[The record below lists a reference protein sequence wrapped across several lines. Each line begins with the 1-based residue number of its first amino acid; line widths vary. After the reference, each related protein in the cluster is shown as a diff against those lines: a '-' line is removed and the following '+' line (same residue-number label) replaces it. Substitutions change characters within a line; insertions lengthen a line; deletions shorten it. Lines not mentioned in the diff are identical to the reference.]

1 MAPALEIGAWAL
13 VVLHAANRASQLVL
27 VTLPWLCLFETGC
40 TRRAHADW
48 RTLEMEVPTEIVE
61 LDPRFATR
69 GLDVKASRLIH
80 AGLVELDPDTL
91 LPHPSLARTLKLVNE
106 RTIAIELD
114 PQVRFH
120 SGRPLEATD
129 VCATLKALKDPRL
142 QSPHKSVVAAF
153 SDCHVDDPHRL
164 TLTLTYTRATWMT
177 DLEMPILRSDQANLE
192 RGHATELDGLGSY
205 VVADR
210 SASDLLLRPAKH
222 AGSRTA
228 NLSVVIRTVRDENAR
243 VLRLLAGQADLAVNA
258 VSPTLL
264 PELAKSGKFVFSA
277 RPGANIT
284 YLLIQ
289 NDRAPFA
296 DAVTRRALSLAI
308 DRRAIVEHLLD
319 QRAEVAR
326 WMLPAS
332 HWASPADLSAL
343 TFDRQAARLQLANKG
358 PVTLLTSP
366 DRSRLTLA
374 RVIAQML
381 GDAGLQT
388 QVIPLDLGVMLSRL
402 DAGNFTLAILQIPEL
417 SEPNVLSWFFHPR
430 GIPGEGADGR
440 NRARYRSVR
449 AGELLDQAEASFDR
463 SKRKRYYGDLAHLML
478 DDMPVV
484 PLWHED
490 QIAVVAA
497 RVAGFR
503 PSAIGHWESL
513 SSCTVH

>member
-1 MAPALEIGAWAL
+1 MAPALETSAWAL
-13 VVLHAANRASQLVL
+13 GARRASGWALA
-27 VTLPWLCLFETGC
+27 TLPWLCLLDTGC
-40 TRRAHADW
+40 TRRSHTDR

-61 LDPRFATR
+61 LDPRFAMR
-69 GLDVKASRLIH
+69 GLDVKTSRLIH

-91 LPHPSLARTLKLVNE
+91 LPHPSLARTLRLVND
-106 RTIAIELD
+106 RTIEIELD
-114 PQVRFH
+114 PQVHFH
-120 SGRPLEATD
+120 SGRPLEAAD
-129 VCATLKALKDPRL
+129 VCATLNALKDPVM
-142 QSPHKSVVAAF
+142 QSPHKTVVAAF
-153 SDCHVDDPHRL
+153 SDCHVDDPNRL
-164 TLTLTYTRATWMT
+164 TLTLAYSRATWMT
-177 DLEMPILRSDQANLE
+177 DLEVPILRADQARLG
-192 RGHATELDGLGSY
+192 RGHATELDGLGPY

-210 SASDLLLRPAKH
+210 TASDLLLRPAKQ

-243 VLRLLAGQADLAVNA
+243 VLRLFAGQADIAVNA
-258 VSPTLL
+258 ISPALL
-264 PELAKSGKFVFSA
+264 PELVKSGKFVFST

-284 YLLIQ
+284 YLLVQ

-296 DAVTRRALSLAI
+296 DAATRRALSLAI
-308 DRRAIVEHLLD
+308 DRHAIVEHLLNRHA
-319 QRAEVAR
+319 QIAH

-332 HWASPADLSAL
+332 HWASPTDLSPL
-343 TFDRQAARLQLANKG
+343 KFDPQAARLQLANKG

-366 DRSRLTLA
+366 DRSRLNLA

-388 QVIPLDLGVMLSRL
+388 QVIPLDLGIMLSRL

-440 NRARYRSVR
+440 NRARYRSER
-449 AGELLDQAEASFDR
+449 AGQLLDDAGASFDR
-463 SKRKRYYGDLAHLML
+463 EKRKGYYGDLAHLML

-490 QIAVVAA
+490 QMAVVAA